1 MGGNVFDGAPQ
12 LRQERPDDVLVDR
25 SDHAMKARRELLPVG
40 VPADLVQ
47 SIGHGVDV
55 QGIGGK
61 GEDANIGITEDLEL
75 RDAVDPFNQGS
86 SRIHN
91 YAREARVTFGAEEIQ
106 DGPGRRNRPSGTA
119 TCERRRAVE
128 AAGPV
133 ADGEELVPASI
144 AVAAE
149 DDG

>member
-1 MGGNVFDGAPQ
+1 
-12 LRQERPDDVLVDR
+12 
-25 SDHAMKARRELLPVG
+25 
-40 VPADLVQ
+40 
-47 SIGHGVDV
+47 DV

-106 DGPGRRNRPSGTA
+106 DGPGRRKRPSGTA

-133 ADGEELVPASI
+133 ADGEELVPAWI
-144 AVAAE
+144 AVAVE
-149 DDG
+149 DDGGAAGRVGVLGGIGGVRGGRRQQEVP